1 MTGAS
6 CNVGECPTVCHGV
19 KVSLYVDMSCHKM
32 YRCPVLC
39 LHFVFNDVLVK
50 DLNGDDLFVGAECTI
65 GKGDVDC

>member
-1 MTGAS
+1 M
-6 CNVGECPTVCHGV
+6 

-39 LHFVFNDVLVK
+39 FVFNDVLVK
-50 DLNGDDLFVGAECTI
+50 DLDGDDLFVGAECTI

>member
-1 MTGAS
+1 M
-6 CNVGECPTVCHGV
+6 
-19 KVSLYVDMSCHKM
+19 KVSLYVDMSCDKM

-50 DLNGDDLFVGAECTI
+50 DLDGDDLFVGAECTI